1 MTDAEWKLFETQG
14 AREVWQKQLRQPDG
28 ETEFRYRGEEY
39 TELDGERTKV
49 EETRDFKTQSDALAW
64 LSGETG

>member
-14 AREVWQKQLRQPDG
+14 AREVWQKQLRHPDG